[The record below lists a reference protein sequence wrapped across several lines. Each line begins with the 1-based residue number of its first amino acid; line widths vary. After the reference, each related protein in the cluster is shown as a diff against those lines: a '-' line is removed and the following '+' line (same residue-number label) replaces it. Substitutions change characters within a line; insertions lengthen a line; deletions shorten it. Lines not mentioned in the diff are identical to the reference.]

1 MAGELLVIVGSTASL
16 GVRLDYARTMSD
28 APLLVAIMIVILIIG
43 ILVDAMFG
51 VIERRVRRR
60 RGLGG

>member
-1 MAGELLVIVGSTASL
+1 
-16 GVRLDYARTMSD
+16 MSD